1 MKIST
6 RGRYG
11 LKAVVDIAFESSRQ
25 GDKCVSIKSIAER
38 QGLSENYLEQIIA
51 PLKKACIVHSVR
63 GASGGYFLAKPAAEL
78 TVGEVLRI
86 LEGPLAPVD
95 CVVDGT
101 AACGDSDCTLCVMK
115 PAWHT
120 LFDKIN
126 ELMDSIT
133 IAELASDFE
142 RLTEERQKS
151 ISMKG
156 N

>member
-11 LKAVVDIAFESSRQ
+11 LKAVVDIAYESSSK

-51 PLKKACIVHSVR
+51 PLKKARIVHSVR
-63 GASGGYFLAKPAAEL
+63 GAGGGYFLAKPPETL

-95 CVVDGT
+95 CVVDGA
-101 AACGDSDCTLCVMK
+101 AACGEADCAMCVTK
-115 PAWHT
+115 SAWHT
-120 LFDKIN
+120 LFDKVN
-126 ELMDSIT
+126 EVMDGIT
-133 IAELASDFE
+133 IAELARDFE
-142 RLTEERQKS
+142 RLIDEKREKTKE
-151 ISMKG
+151 
-156 N
+156 NN